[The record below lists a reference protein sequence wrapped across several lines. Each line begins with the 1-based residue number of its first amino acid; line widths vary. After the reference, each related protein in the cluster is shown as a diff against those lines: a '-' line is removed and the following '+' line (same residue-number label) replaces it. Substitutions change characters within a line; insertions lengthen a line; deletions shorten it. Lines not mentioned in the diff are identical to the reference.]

1 MVTQIAFKADQTLKD
16 LALLKAKREGI
27 TLKAVLT
34 YCMKSYVAGDI
45 SLWVVHRDINGFT
58 PTTRAEL
65 LDILADE
72 QNTTTGISKTSKELS
87 AHLEGLKK

>member
-45 SLWVVHRDINGFT
+45 SL
-58 PTTRAEL
+58 
-65 LDILADE
+65 
-72 QNTTTGISKTSKELS
+72 
-87 AHLEGLKK
+87 